1 MKGHDSGFVIRD
13 SAKRRAA
20 KSASVRERVQATG
33 KNAKGA
39 ANGKVPSP
47 LESARKYETVALML
61 QGGGALGSYQCG
73 VYEGLHKAGILPNWF
88 AGISIGAI
96 NAAILA
102 GNAPERRLER
112 LHAFW
117 DRISI
122 PAIPFGHQWFEW
134 QEALRQKLPLE
145 KSTLALANVQGALA
159 ALLFGQSGF
168 FVPRFPPPYV
178 GVGHIESSTSFYDTA
193 PLKSTLEEF
202 VDFDRINAGDV
213 RFSVGAVNV
222 RSGNFVY
229 FDNFDKPGE
238 PKTKIRAE
246 HVMASGALP
255 PAFAAVEVDGEHY
268 WDGGL
273 VSNTPLDHVLSQ
285 TPRRDSLVF
294 QVDLWRA
301 QGVLPRNVMEV
312 AERQKDI
319 QFSSRTR
326 FGTKV
331 VQRRQNLRTTLYALL
346 KEIPT
351 EHITPQMRAE
361 LEPWLSDRVY
371 DIIHLIYKTKP
382 FEEQYKDYA
391 FAPSTMAEH
400 WRAGLADMRNTL
412 AHPEFFVPPSRRVG
426 VVTHDVH
433 RHGRGG
439 PRME

>member
-1 MKGHDSGFVIRD
+1 MKSRAEGRGPR
-13 SAKRRAA
+13 AGTKRREAATVAREKAPAA
-20 KSASVRERVQATG
+20 K
-33 KNAKGA
+33 KAKA
-39 ANGKVPSP
+39 PPP
-47 LESARKYETVALML
+47 LESARRYETIALTL

-73 VYEGLHKAGILPNWF
+73 VYEGLHQCGIVPNWF

-96 NAAILA
+96 NAALLA
-102 GNAPERRLER
+102 GNAPEQRLDR

-117 DRISI
+117 ERISI
-122 PAIPFGHQWFEW
+122 PAIPFGRQLFEW
-134 QEALRQKLPLE
+134 QEALRQTLPLE
-145 KSTLALANVQGALA
+145 KSTLVLANAQGAFA
-159 ALLFGQSGF
+159 ALLFGQTGF

-178 GVGHIESSTSFYDTA
+178 GVGHVESATSFYDTA

-202 VDFDRINAGDV
+202 VDFDRINAGAV

-222 RSGNFVY
+222 RSGNFIY

-238 PKTKIRAE
+238 AKTQIRAE

-255 PAFAAVEVDGEHY
+255 PAFAAIEIDGEHY

-285 TPRRDSLVF
+285 APRRDSLVF

-301 QGVLPRNVMEV
+301 QGALPRNIMEA

-326 FGTKV
+326 LGTDV
-331 VQRRQNLRTTLYALL
+331 VKRHQDLRTTLHALL
-346 KEIPT
+346 DEIPAARISA
-351 EHITPQMRAE
+351 EMRAE
-361 LEPWLSDRVY
+361 LAPWLSDRVY
-371 DIIHLIYKTKP
+371 NIIHLIYKTKP

-400 WRAGLADMRNTL
+400 WRAGLADMHNTL
-412 AHPEFFVPPSRRVG
+412 AHPQFFVPPSRRVG
-426 VVTHDVH
+426 VLTHDVH
-433 RHGRGG
+433 RHGRGEKHG
-439 PRME
+439 

>member
-1 MKGHDSGFVIRD
+1 MTTRKRGG
-13 SAKRRAA
+13 SARAA
-20 KSASVRERVQATG
+20 KPKPAVVREKASTARA
-33 KNAKGA
+33 AKVGVA
-39 ANGKVPSP
+39 AKAPSP
-47 LESARKYETVALML
+47 LESARKYATIALML

-73 VYEGLHKAGILPNWF
+73 VYEGLQRAGILPNWF

-96 NAAILA
+96 NAALLA
-102 GNAPERRLER
+102 GNAPEHRLDR
-112 LHAFW
+112 LRAFW
-117 DRISI
+117 ERISI
-122 PAIPFGHQWFEW
+122 PAIPFGHQLFEW
-134 QEALRQKLPLE
+134 QEALRRKLPLE
-145 KSTLALANVQGALA
+145 NSTLALANAQGALA
-159 ALLFGQSGF
+159 AMLFGQSGF
-168 FVPRFPPPYV
+168 FVPRFPPPYI
-178 GVGHIESSTSFYDTA
+178 GVGHVESSTSFYDTA

-202 VDFDRINAGDV
+202 VDFDRINAGEV

-222 RSGNFVY
+222 RNGNFIY

-255 PAFAAVEVDGEHY
+255 PAFAPIEIDGEHY

-301 QGVLPRNVMEV
+301 QGLLPRNIMEV

-326 FGTKV
+326 YGTDV
-331 VQRRQNLRTTLYALL
+331 VKRRQNLRTTLYALL
-346 KEIPT
+346 KEIPPDHVSA
-351 EHITPQMRAE
+351 EMRAE

-371 DIIHLIYKTKP
+371 NIIHLIYKTKP

-412 AHPEFFVPPSRRVG
+412 THPQFFVPPSRRDG

-433 RHGRGG
+433 RHGRG
-439 PRME
+439 EKNAK

>member
-1 MKGHDSGFVIRD
+1 MT
-13 SAKRRAA
+13 AA
-20 KSASVRERVQATG
+20 KKKAMREG
-33 KNAKGA
+33 
-39 ANGKVPSP
+39 VPP
-47 LESARKYETVALML
+47 LESARSYATIALML

-73 VYEGLHKAGILPNWF
+73 VYEGLHQAGILPNWF

-96 NAAILA
+96 NAALLA
-102 GNAPERRLER
+102 GNAPAQRLDR

-117 DRISI
+117 ERISI
-122 PAIPFGHQWFEW
+122 PAVPFGQQWFQW
-134 QEALRQKLPLE
+134 QEDLRKQLPLE
-145 KSTLALANVQGALA
+145 KSTLALANAQGAFA
-159 ALLFGQSGF
+159 ALLFGQAGF

-178 GVGHIESSTSFYDTA
+178 GVGHVESATSFYDTA

-202 VDFDRINAGDV
+202 VDFDRINAGEV

-222 RSGNFVY
+222 RSGNFIY
-229 FDNFDKPGE
+229 FDNFDKPGD
-238 PKTKIRAE
+238 PKTRIRAE

-255 PAFAAVEVDGEHY
+255 PAFAAIEIDGEHY

-301 QGVLPRNVMEV
+301 QGLLPRNVMEV

-326 FGTKV
+326 YTTDSVK
-331 VQRRQNLRTTLYALL
+331 RRQDLRTTLYALL
-346 KEIPT
+346 KEIPPG
-351 EHITPQMRAE
+351 HITAQMREE
-361 LEPWLSDRVY
+361 LAPWLSDRVY
-371 DIIHLIYKTKP
+371 NIIHLIYKTKP

-400 WRAGLADMRNTL
+400 WRAGLADMHNTL
-412 AHPEFFVPPSRRVG
+412 SHPQFFMPPSRRDG

-433 RHGRGG
+433 RHGRGEKG
-439 PRME
+439 G

>member
-1 MKGHDSGFVIRD
+1 M
-13 SAKRRAA
+13 AKTNSKRGA
-20 KSASVRERVQATG
+20 G
-33 KNAKGA
+33 KKADTPA
-39 ANGKVPSP
+39 
-47 LESARKYETVALML
+47 ESAQKYETIALML

-73 VYEGLHKAGILPNWF
+73 VYEGLHQAGILPNWF

-102 GNAPERRLER
+102 GNAPAQRLER
-112 LHAFW
+112 LRAFW
-117 DRISI
+117 ERISI
-122 PAIPFGHQWFEW
+122 PALPAGGRQWFEW
-134 QEALRQKLPLE
+134 QEALRQKLPLD
-145 KSTLALANVQGALA
+145 KYTLALANAQGALA

-178 GVGHIESSTSFYDTA
+178 GVDHVESATSFYDTA
-193 PLKSTLEEF
+193 PLKATLEEF
-202 VDFDRINAGDV
+202 VDFDRINAGAV

-222 RSGNFVY
+222 KSGNFVY
-229 FDNFDKPGE
+229 FDNFGE
-238 PKTKIRAE
+238 HKRTIRAE

-255 PAFAAVEVDGEHY
+255 PAFAAIEIDGEYY

-273 VSNTPLDHVLSQ
+273 VSNTPLDHVLSH

-301 QGVLPRNVMEV
+301 QGMQPRNIVE
-312 AERQKDI
+312 ALERQKDI
-319 QFSSRTR
+319 QYSSRTR
-326 FGTKV
+326 FSTKV
-331 VQRRQNLRTTLYALL
+331 VQRFQDLRTTLDALL
-346 KEIPT
+346 KQIPPA
-351 EHITPQMRAE
+351 HITAEMRAE

-371 DIIHLIYKTKP
+371 NIIHLIYKTKP

-391 FAPSTMAEH
+391 FAPSTMAAH

-412 AHPEFFVPPSRRVG
+412 AQPQFFVPPLRRVG

-439 PRME
+439 PRAE

>member
-1 MKGHDSGFVIRD
+1 MT
-13 SAKRRAA
+13 AA
-20 KSASVRERVQATG
+20 KKKAMREG
-33 KNAKGA
+33 
-39 ANGKVPSP
+39 VPP
-47 LESARKYETVALML
+47 LESARSYATIALML

-73 VYEGLHKAGILPNWF
+73 VYEGLHQAGILPNWF

-96 NAAILA
+96 NAALLA
-102 GNAPERRLER
+102 GNAPAQRLDR

-117 DRISI
+117 ERISI
-122 PAIPFGHQWFEW
+122 PAVPFGRQWFQW
-134 QEALRQKLPLE
+134 QEDLRKQLPLE
-145 KSTLALANVQGALA
+145 KSTLALANAQGAFA
-159 ALLFGQSGF
+159 ALLFGQAGF

-178 GVGHIESSTSFYDTA
+178 GVGHVESATSFYDTA

-202 VDFDRINAGDV
+202 VDFDRINAGEV

-222 RSGNFVY
+222 RSGNFIY
-229 FDNFDKPGE
+229 FDNFDKPGD
-238 PKTKIRAE
+238 PKTRIRAE

-255 PAFAAVEVDGEHY
+255 PAFAAIEIDGEHY

-301 QGVLPRNVMEV
+301 QGLLPRNVMEV

-326 FGTKV
+326 YTTDSVK
-331 VQRRQNLRTTLYALL
+331 RRQDLRTTLYALL
-346 KEIPT
+346 KEIPPG
-351 EHITPQMRAE
+351 HITAQMREE
-361 LEPWLSDRVY
+361 LAPWLSDRVY
-371 DIIHLIYKTKP
+371 NIIHLIYKTKP

-400 WRAGLADMRNTL
+400 WRAGLADMHNTL
-412 AHPEFFVPPSRRVG
+412 SHPQFFVPPSRRDG

-433 RHGRGG
+433 RHGRGEKG
-439 PRME
+439 G